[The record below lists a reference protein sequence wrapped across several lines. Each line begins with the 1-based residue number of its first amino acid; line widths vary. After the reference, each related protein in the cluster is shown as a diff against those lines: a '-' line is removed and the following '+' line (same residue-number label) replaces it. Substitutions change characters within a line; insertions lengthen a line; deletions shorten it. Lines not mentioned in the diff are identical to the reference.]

1 MGKNL
6 QKIKSELLKEGLS
19 FDSDK
24 DIQLTISHEEI
35 RQLLAEKQERLKE
48 LGAIH
53 QTTNILK
60 EEKPIPEM
68 LQKIA
73 EIIPPAWQ
81 HPEHT
86 TARIKYGDMQFKS
99 KQGMKETKWVQR
111 KTFETIDGKEGC
123 IEVFYEK
130 EFPEVDEGPFF
141 IEERHL
147 INNLSS
153 LITGH
158 LNTQIGKEY
167 LKKAASQTKDSEVLK
182 QERAHSAMSRQ
193 LLQKFLNKHNSD
205 RDIYHDLMQYKVR
218 EILLVANLYD
228 AYIIE
233 QEGRFFEQVTGEY
246 YQLNLSSAPRITGVS
261 TPEEALEKLQ
271 EKHFDLVIVM
281 MGVEKST
288 PIQLSRIIKQIYHSI
303 PIFMLLNNNSDIA
316 LFEDGNKPITSIDK
330 VFVWNGDSKVFLAM
344 VKYNEDRMN
353 VESDIRIGMVQVIL
367 LVEDSAKYYS
377 RYLPILYSIVIEQ
390 TQQLIEEVN
399 TDELYKLLKMRVRP
413 KVLLASNYNEAVTLF
428 NKYRDN
434 LLCLISDV
442 KFEKDGE
449 MDAKAG
455 LKLVEYAKNNA
466 PNLPTVLQS
475 SDPENATE
483 AYKLK
488 STFINKNSDTLK
500 QDLQSFINYYLG
512 FGHFIY
518 KDDEGRRDI
527 AVARSMKEFQTHLKT
542 IPEKSLIYHAKKDH
556 FSHWLMA
563 RGEIQIARR
572 IKPLKVEDFKSSGS
586 LRDYLIDVIEQCIHD
601 KQKGRVINYEESAL
615 MDKTNVVSLS
625 PGSLGGKGRG
635 LAFINMIINSFDF
648 SELVPDISICTPR
661 TSIIGTEE
669 FERFVENN
677 NLYNK
682 IYGETDYEKIK
693 ELFAA
698 GSLTPTLR
706 KRLKAYLSIIERPL
720 AIRSSSLFE
729 DSLMQ
734 PFAGIFDT
742 FLLPNN
748 HPDINVRLEQVMTA
762 IKLVFA
768 SIFSPTA
775 TAYFKAVNYKIEE
788 EKMAVIIQEVVG
800 HHYNGNYY
808 PHISGV
814 AQSYNFYPYSYM
826 KPDEGFASVAVGLG
840 KYVVEGEKTYRFSP
854 VHPQLE
860 MYTPKELFKN
870 SQLHF
875 YAVDMGKHNL
885 DLMEGE
891 EAGLIKLEIEQSEK
905 HGTLKHCASVY
916 DITSER
922 LIPGITD
929 PGPRV
934 VNFANILKYDY
945 IPLAKTIE
953 VLLDIISESMG
964 TPIEMEFAVDLEK
977 NKEGHASFYLLQIKP
992 LIKNIIETEINIDKI
1007 DNDRLL
1013 LYCENGMGNGRINDI
1028 YDVVYVD
1035 LDCFDKLKTEKIRD
1049 EIDKINS
1056 IMSAENRKYILI
1068 GPGRWG
1074 TRDRF
1079 IGIPV
1084 NWSQISNAKI
1094 IVEMSMEDFPLDA
1107 SLGSHFFHNVISMNV
1122 GYFSVRHND
1131 LIDYINWEVL
1141 QGANLINETR
1151 YLKHV
1156 RFDNP
1161 LEVVMDGKKRASLI
1175 YFDLTTQPKA

>member
-1 MGKNL
+1 MTSDNSQSSHLKNPL
-6 QKIKSELLKEGLS
+6 HEQT
-19 FDSDK
+19 
-24 DIQLTISHEEI
+24 DIDQPLAISQEEI
-35 RQLLAEKQERLKE
+35 KKLLAEKKERLKE

-53 QTTNILK
+53 KTTNILK

-68 LQKIA
+68 LQNIVKVL
-73 EIIPPAWQ
+73 PRAWQ
-81 HPEHT
+81 HPEQAI
-86 TARIKYGDMQFKS
+86 ARIRYGDQSFLS
-99 KQGMKETKWVQR
+99 RGGFKETPWVQR
-111 KTFETIDGKEGC
+111 KSFETIDGTEGS
-123 IEVFYEK
+123 IEVFYQEK
-130 EFPEVDEGPFF
+130 FPEQDEGPFF

-147 INNLSS
+147 INNLTS

-158 LNTQIGKEY
+158 LNTQIGKG
-167 LKKAASQTKDSEVLK
+167 LLK
-182 QERAHSAMSRQ
+182 QAAKEEEVSENLQHERSHSAMSRQ

-233 QEGRFFEQVTGEY
+233 QEGRFFDQVTGEY

-281 MGVEKST
+281 MGVEKSM
-288 PIQLSRIIKQIYHSI
+288 PIKLSSIIKQIYNNI

-353 VESDIRIGMVQVIL
+353 VENDIQIGMVRVIL

-390 TQQLIEEVN
+390 TQHLIEEVN

-413 KVLLASNYNEAVTLF
+413 KILLASTYNEAVSLF
-428 NKYRDN
+428 NKYKDN

-442 KFEKDGE
+442 KFDKDGE
-449 MDAKAG
+449 LDPKAG
-455 LKLVEYAKNNA
+455 IKLMEYAKEMV

-475 SDPENATE
+475 SDKENADE

-488 STFINKNSDTLK
+488 STFINKNSETLK

-518 KDDEGRRDI
+518 KDEEGRRDL
-527 AVARSMKEFQTHLKT
+527 AVARSMKEFRTHLKT
-542 IPEKSLIYHAKKDH
+542 IPEKSLIYHARKDH

-563 RGEIQIARR
+563 RGEIQIAKR
-572 IKPLKVEDFKSSGS
+572 IKPLRVEDFESPGS
-586 LRDYLIDVIEQCIHD
+586 LRHYLIDVIEQCIHD
-601 KQKGRVINYEESAL
+601 KQKGKVINYEESAL
-615 MDKTNVVSLS
+615 LDDTNVVSLS

-635 LAFINMIINSFDF
+635 LSFVNMIINNFDF
-648 SELVPDISICTPR
+648 NELVPDIRIVTPK

-677 NLYNK
+677 ELYHK
-682 IYGETDYEKIK
+682 IYGETDYEKVKNLFIK
-693 ELFAA
+693 
-698 GSLTPTLR
+698 GKLTVTLR
-706 KRLKAYLSIIERPL
+706 KRLKTYLSVIEKPL
-720 AIRSSSLFE
+720 AVRSSSLFE

-748 HPDINVRLEQVMTA
+748 HPDLNVRLEQLMNA
-762 IKLVFA
+762 IKLVYA

-775 TAYFKAVNYKIEE
+775 QSYFKAVNYKIEE

-800 HHYNGNYY
+800 HEYNGCYY

-826 KPDEGFASVAVGLG
+826 KPDEGFAAIAVGLG

-854 VHPQLE
+854 IHPQLE

-870 SQLHF
+870 SQVHF
-875 YAVDMGKHNL
+875 YAVDLAKNDLNL
-885 DLMEGE
+885 LDGE
-891 EAGLIKLEIEQSEK
+891 DAGLVKLEIQNAEK

-916 DITSER
+916 DFNSER

-929 PGPRV
+929 AGPRV
-934 VNFANILKYDY
+934 VNFANILKYNY

-953 VLLDIISESMG
+953 VILDIISESMG
-964 TPIEMEFAVDLEK
+964 TPIETEFAIDLNK
-977 NKEGHASFYLLQIKP
+977 DKEGRASFYLLQIKP

-1007 DNDRLL
+1007 DNDKLL
-1013 LYCENGMGNGRINDI
+1013 LYSENGMGNGRNQDI
-1028 YDVVYVD
+1028 RDVVYVD
-1035 LDCFDKLKTEKIRD
+1035 VDRFDKLKTEKIRD
-1049 EIDKINS
+1049 EIEEINAN
-1056 IMSAENRKYILI
+1056 MTKEDRQYILI

-1079 IGIPV
+1079 IGVPV
-1084 NWSQISNAKI
+1084 NWSQISNARI

-1122 GYFSVRHND
+1122 GYFSVKHND
-1131 LIDYINWEVL
+1131 LIDYINWDVL
-1141 QGANLINETR
+1141 KNASTISEKK
-1151 YLKHV
+1151 YVKHV
-1156 RFDNP
+1156 RFEKP
-1161 LEVVMDGKKRASLI
+1161 LEVIMDGKKRHALI
-1175 YFDLTTQPKA
+1175 YFHDQRE

>member
-1 MGKNL
+1 MTSDNSQSSHLKNPL
-6 QKIKSELLKEGLS
+6 HEQP
-19 FDSDK
+19 
-24 DIQLTISHEEI
+24 DIDQPLAISQEEI
-35 RQLLAEKQERLKE
+35 RKLLAEKKERLKE

-53 QTTNILK
+53 KTTNILK

-68 LQKIA
+68 LQNIVKVL
-73 EIIPPAWQ
+73 PRAWQ
-81 HPEHT
+81 HPEQAI
-86 TARIKYGDMQFKS
+86 ARIRYGDQSFLS
-99 KQGMKETKWVQR
+99 RGGFKETPWVQR
-111 KTFETIDGKEGC
+111 KSFETIDGTEGS
-123 IEVFYEK
+123 IEVFYQEK
-130 EFPEVDEGPFF
+130 FPEQDEGPFF

-147 INNLSS
+147 INNLTS

-158 LNTQIGKEY
+158 LNTQIGKG
-167 LKKAASQTKDSEVLK
+167 LLK
-182 QERAHSAMSRQ
+182 QAAKEEEVSEDLQHERSHSAMSRQ

-233 QEGRFFEQVTGEY
+233 QEGRFFDQVTGEY

-281 MGVEKST
+281 MGVEKSM
-288 PIQLSRIIKQIYHSI
+288 PIKLSSIIKQIYNNI

-353 VESDIRIGMVQVIL
+353 VENDIQIGMVRVIL

-390 TQQLIEEVN
+390 TQHLIEEVN

-413 KVLLASNYNEAVTLF
+413 KILLASTYNEAVSLF
-428 NKYRDN
+428 NKYKDN

-442 KFEKDGE
+442 KFDKDGE
-449 MDAKAG
+449 LDPKAG
-455 LKLVEYAKNNA
+455 IKLMEYAKEMV

-475 SDPENATE
+475 SDKENADE

-488 STFINKNSDTLK
+488 STFINKNSETLK

-518 KDDEGRRDI
+518 KDEEGRRDL
-527 AVARSMKEFQTHLKT
+527 AVARSMKEFRTHLKT
-542 IPEKSLIYHAKKDH
+542 IPEKSLIYHARKDH

-563 RGEIQIARR
+563 RGEIQIAKR
-572 IKPLKVEDFKSSGS
+572 IKPLRVEDFESPGS
-586 LRDYLIDVIEQCIHD
+586 LRHYLIDVIEQCIHD
-601 KQKGRVINYEESAL
+601 KQKGKVINYEESAL
-615 MDKTNVVSLS
+615 LDDTNVVSLS

-635 LAFINMIINSFDF
+635 LSFVNMIINNFDF
-648 SELVPDISICTPR
+648 NELVPDIRIVTPK

-677 NLYNK
+677 ELYHK
-682 IYGETDYEKIK
+682 IYGETDYEKVKNLFIK
-693 ELFAA
+693 
-698 GSLTPTLR
+698 GKLTVTLR
-706 KRLKAYLSIIERPL
+706 KRLKTYLSVIEKPL
-720 AIRSSSLFE
+720 AVRSSSLFE

-748 HPDINVRLEQVMTA
+748 HPDLNVRLEQLMNA
-762 IKLVFA
+762 IKLVYA

-775 TAYFKAVNYKIEE
+775 QSYFKAVNYKIEE

-800 HHYNGNYY
+800 HEYNGCYY

-826 KPDEGFASVAVGLG
+826 KPDEGFAAIAVGLG

-854 VHPQLE
+854 IHPQLE

-870 SQLHF
+870 SQVHF
-875 YAVDMGKHNL
+875 YAVDLAKNDLNL
-885 DLMEGE
+885 LDGE
-891 EAGLIKLEIEQSEK
+891 DAGLVKLEIQNAEK

-916 DITSER
+916 DFNSER

-929 PGPRV
+929 AGPRV
-934 VNFANILKYDY
+934 VNFANILKYNY

-953 VLLDIISESMG
+953 VILDIISESMG
-964 TPIEMEFAVDLEK
+964 TPIETEFAIDLNK
-977 NKEGHASFYLLQIKP
+977 DKEGRASFYLLQIKP

-1007 DNDRLL
+1007 DNDKLL
-1013 LYCENGMGNGRINDI
+1013 LYSENGMGNGRNQDI
-1028 YDVVYVD
+1028 RDVVYVD
-1035 LDCFDKLKTEKIRD
+1035 VDRFDKLKTEKIRD
-1049 EIDKINS
+1049 EIEEINAN
-1056 IMSAENRKYILI
+1056 MTKEDRQYILI

-1079 IGIPV
+1079 IGVPV
-1084 NWSQISNAKI
+1084 NWSQISNARI

-1122 GYFSVRHND
+1122 GYFSVKHND
-1131 LIDYINWEVL
+1131 LIDYINWDVL
-1141 QGANLINETR
+1141 KNASTISEKK
-1151 YLKHV
+1151 YVKHV
-1156 RFDNP
+1156 RFEKP
-1161 LEVVMDGKKRASLI
+1161 LEVIMDGKKRHALI
-1175 YFDLTTQPKA
+1175 YFHDQRE

>member
-1 MGKNL
+1 MT
-6 QKIKSELLKEGLS
+6 
-19 FDSDK
+19 SDK
-24 DIQLTISHEEI
+24 SQNSNLNNPLHEQADLDQPLAISQEEI
-35 RQLLAEKQERLKE
+35 KKLLAEKKERLKE

-53 QTTNILK
+53 KTTNILK

-68 LQKIA
+68 LQNIVKVL
-73 EIIPPAWQ
+73 PPAWQ
-81 HPEHT
+81 HPEQT
-86 TARIKYGDMQFKS
+86 IARIRYGDQSFLS
-99 KQGMKETKWVQR
+99 RGGFKETPWVQR
-111 KTFETIDGKEGC
+111 KSFETIDGTEGS
-123 IEVFYEK
+123 IEVFYQE
-130 EFPEVDEGPFF
+130 EFPEQDEGPFF

-147 INNLSS
+147 INNLTS

-158 LNTQIGKEY
+158 LNTQIGKGL
-167 LKKAASQTKDSEVLK
+167 LKEAAKEEEISEDL
-182 QERAHSAMSRQ
+182 QHERSHSAMSRQ

-233 QEGRFFEQVTGEY
+233 QEGRFFDQVTGEY

-281 MGVEKST
+281 MGVEKSM
-288 PIQLSRIIKQIYHSI
+288 PIKLSSIIKQIYNNI

-316 LFEDGNKPITSIDK
+316 LFEDGTRPITSIDK

-353 VESDIRIGMVQVIL
+353 VENDIRIGMVRVIL

-390 TQQLIEEVN
+390 TQHLIEEVN

-413 KVLLASNYNEAVTLF
+413 KILLASTYNEAVSLF
-428 NKYRDN
+428 NKHKDN
-434 LLCLISDV
+434 LLCLVSDV
-442 KFEKDGE
+442 KFDKDGE
-449 MDAKAG
+449 LDPKAG
-455 LKLVEYAKNNA
+455 IKLMKYAKEIV

-475 SDPENATE
+475 SDPENADE

-488 STFINKNSDTLK
+488 STFINKNSETLK

-512 FGHFIY
+512 FGHFVY
-518 KDDEGRRDI
+518 KDEEGRRDL
-527 AVARSMKEFQTHLKT
+527 AVARSMKEFRTHLKT
-542 IPEKSLIYHAKKDH
+542 IPEKSLVYHARKDH

-563 RGEIQIARR
+563 RGEIQIAKR
-572 IKPLKVEDFKSSGS
+572 IKPLRVEDFESPGS
-586 LRDYLIDVIEQCIHD
+586 LRSYLIDVIEQCIHD
-601 KQKGRVINYEESAL
+601 KQKGKVINYEESAL
-615 MDKTNVVSLS
+615 LDDTNVVSLS

-635 LAFINMIINSFDF
+635 LSFVNMIINNFDF
-648 SELVPDISICTPR
+648 NELVPDIHIVTPK

-677 NLYNK
+677 ELYHK
-682 IYGETDYEKIK
+682 IYGETDYEKVK
-693 ELFAA
+693 NLFVK
-698 GSLTPTLR
+698 GKLTVTLR
-706 KRLKAYLSIIERPL
+706 KRLKTYLSVIEKPL
-720 AIRSSSLFE
+720 AVRSSSLFE

-748 HPDINVRLEQVMTA
+748 HPDLNVRLEQLMNA
-762 IKLVFA
+762 IKLVYA

-775 TAYFKAVNYKIEE
+775 QSYFKAVNYKIEE

-800 HHYNGNYY
+800 HEHNGCYY

-826 KPDEGFASVAVGLG
+826 KPDEGFAAIAVGLG

-854 VHPQLE
+854 IHPQLE

-870 SQLHF
+870 SQVHF
-875 YAVDMGKHNL
+875 YAVDLAKNDLNL
-885 DLMEGE
+885 LDGE
-891 EAGLIKLEIEQSEK
+891 DAGLVKLEIENAEK

-916 DITSER
+916 DFNSER

-929 PGPRV
+929 AGPRV
-934 VNFANILKYDY
+934 VNFANILKYNY

-953 VLLDIISESMG
+953 VILDIISESMG
-964 TPIEMEFAVDLEK
+964 TPIETEFAIDLNK
-977 NKEGHASFYLLQIKP
+977 DKEGRASFYLLQIKP

-1007 DNDRLL
+1007 DNDKLL
-1013 LYCENGMGNGRINDI
+1013 LYSENGMGNGRNQDI
-1028 YDVVYVD
+1028 RDVVFVD
-1035 LDCFDKLKTEKIRD
+1035 VDRFDKLKTEKIRD
-1049 EIDKINS
+1049 EIEEINAN
-1056 IMSAENRKYILI
+1056 MTKEDRQYILI

-1079 IGIPV
+1079 IGVPV
-1084 NWSQISNAKI
+1084 NWAQISNARI

-1122 GYFSVRHND
+1122 GYFSVKHND
-1131 LIDYINWEVL
+1131 LIDYINWDVL
-1141 QGANLINETR
+1141 KNASTINEKKYVT
-1151 YLKHV
+1151 HV
-1156 RFDNP
+1156 RFEKP
-1161 LEVVMDGKKRASLI
+1161 LEVIMDGKKRHALI
-1175 YFDLTTQPKA
+1175 YFHDQRA